1 MPNIQIVITK
11 ELQEGLDAIEELG
24 NRFRDKID
32 GLKLESSGNRT
43 GISLAMAAA
52 AAEYAE
58 SVAILCKAGNSKPAE
73 ALLRPLQEGWIS
85 LAYALQGDGDSRILT
100 GAARE
105 AADIAETAE
114 LIKKYLHQHGLTK
127 LRHFTVERLAEIT
140 DRKSQDRRTY
150 EAEAKKHGATRTKL
164 PELWQRA
171 KKYDAGRDDEPSP
184 DQTAYY
190 NYLIVYRLLS
200 GSVHLGFDGLR
211 NWIEIDK
218 NGIRL
223 NTKENTGSAQRA
235 VYTAF
240 ALASDIITLVL
251 TEIGQGDEALATW
264 AQEMGDKIGSSI
276 KG

>member
-114 LIKKYLHQHGLTK
+114 LIKKYL
-127 LRHFTVERLAEIT
+127 
-140 DRKSQDRRTY
+140 
-150 EAEAKKHGATRTKL
+150 
-164 PELWQRA
+164 
-171 KKYDAGRDDEPSP
+171 
-184 DQTAYY
+184 
-190 NYLIVYRLLS
+190 
-200 GSVHLGFDGLR
+200 
-211 NWIEIDK
+211 
-218 NGIRL
+218 
-223 NTKENTGSAQRA
+223 
-235 VYTAF
+235 
-240 ALASDIITLVL
+240 
-251 TEIGQGDEALATW
+251 
-264 AQEMGDKIGSSI
+264 
-276 KG
+276 